1 MQNLLILL
9 SFALF
14 TFGSYAYFNKPL
26 EEPSWPTTIPGF
38 AFSPYHYD
46 QSPFSGIYPT
56 TESIEEDLEILS
68 GMVHAIRT
76 YSATGVFGEIPEL
89 AAKHNINLA
98 LGAWIDGDFETNEQ
112 ELKALEEIVHRPPYN
127 VVRAIVGNEAVLRK
141 EISVDQMSAYLE
153 RMQKALDVPV
163 STAEPWHVWMKY
175 PELAEHA
182 DYLAVHMLP
191 FWEGVPVESAVDY
204 IVDKMAL
211 LSENFP
217 NKPIVIAEVGWPS
230 NGRSIKEASASNAN
244 EAIFLRRFLDKARTE
259 GYVYYV
265 MEAFDQPWKADLE
278 GAVGAYWGVYDV
290 NRQPKF
296 EFYKPIIPIKEW
308 RILAIASILL
318 AVFLVLFLLM
328 DSRNLKKRGRTF
340 LVAIAFFASSVI
352 IWVVYQHTLL
362 YQDWISRTVGLLL
375 MLGVM
380 GVWLVILVE
389 AHEWAEA
396 LWLRKHRRLL
406 LPSSLPETASTSR
419 DWPFISV
426 HVPAYNEPPDMMIET
441 LDALSRLDYPSFE
454 VLVIDNNTQ
463 NENVWRPVQQHCK
476 KLGAKFRFFHVS
488 PLEGFKAGALNF
500 ALKHTHTEAE
510 AIAVI
515 DSDYQVESD
524 WLKRLV
530 VHFDEPE
537 VAIVQAP
544 QDYRDFNENAFKA
557 MCYAEYKGFFH
568 IGMVTRNE
576 RNAIIQH
583 GTMTLVRRKVLQE
596 VGGWGETTI
605 TEDAELGLKIFEHG
619 YQATYE
625 STSYGRGVMPDR
637 FMDYKKQR
645 YRWAY
650 GAMQIMREHAGALFL
665 NQTHL
670 NLGQRYHFI
679 AGWLPWIADGFNFI
693 FTLLAI
699 IWSLLMISN
708 PVHFNAPNIMISLV
722 PILFFGFKLLKMLAL
737 YRTRMHASFVTATGA
752 AVAGLALSHTIAK
765 AVLSGLFIGRKVP
778 FLRTPKGRQSAAILQ
793 ALKDAGQ
800 ETALVTILASLVLV
814 IYWRVGFESLETLFW
829 CIVLGV
835 QMMPYLAAVILSTI
849 SAFPSVSAR
858 WLRFNSVTT
867 G

>member
-230 NGRSIKEASASNAN
+230 NGRSIKDASASNAN

-406 LPSSLPETASTSR
+406 LPSSLPETTPTSR

-463 NENVWRPVQQHCK
+463 NENVWRPVQQH
-476 KLGAKFRFFHVS
+476 
-488 PLEGFKAGALNF
+488 
-500 ALKHTHTEAE
+500 
-510 AIAVI
+510 
-515 DSDYQVESD
+515 
-524 WLKRLV
+524 
-530 VHFDEPE
+530 
-537 VAIVQAP
+537 
-544 QDYRDFNENAFKA
+544 
-557 MCYAEYKGFFH
+557 
-568 IGMVTRNE
+568 
-576 RNAIIQH
+576 
-583 GTMTLVRRKVLQE
+583 
-596 VGGWGETTI
+596 
-605 TEDAELGLKIFEHG
+605 
-619 YQATYE
+619 
-625 STSYGRGVMPDR
+625 
-637 FMDYKKQR
+637 
-645 YRWAY
+645 
-650 GAMQIMREHAGALFL
+650 
-665 NQTHL
+665 
-670 NLGQRYHFI
+670 
-679 AGWLPWIADGFNFI
+679 
-693 FTLLAI
+693 
-699 IWSLLMISN
+699 
-708 PVHFNAPNIMISLV
+708 
-722 PILFFGFKLLKMLAL
+722 
-737 YRTRMHASFVTATGA
+737 
-752 AVAGLALSHTIAK
+752 
-765 AVLSGLFIGRKVP
+765 
-778 FLRTPKGRQSAAILQ
+778 
-793 ALKDAGQ
+793 
-800 ETALVTILASLVLV
+800 
-814 IYWRVGFESLETLFW
+814 
-829 CIVLGV
+829 
-835 QMMPYLAAVILSTI
+835 
-849 SAFPSVSAR
+849 
-858 WLRFNSVTT
+858 
-867 G
+867 

>member
-1 MQNLLILL
+1 MQNLLISL

-56 TESIEEDLEILS
+56 TESIEKDLEILS

-406 LPSSLPETASTSR
+406 LPSSLPETTPTSR

-476 KLGAKFRFFHVS
+476 KLGARFRFFHVS

-625 STSYGRGVMPDR
+625 STSYGRGVMPDT

>member
-406 LPSSLPETASTSR
+406 LPSSLPETTSTSR

-625 STSYGRGVMPDR
+625 STSYGRGVMPDT

-650 GAMQIMREHAGALFL
+650 GAMQIMREHASALFL

-800 ETALVTILASLVLV
+800 ETALVTILTSLVLV
-814 IYWRVGFESLETLFW
+814 IYWQVGFESLETLFW

-835 QMMPYLAAVILSTI
+835 QMMPYLAALVLSTI

>member
-230 NGRSIKEASASNAN
+230 NGRSIKDASASNAN

-406 LPSSLPETASTSR
+406 LPSSLPETTPTSR

-625 STSYGRGVMPDR
+625 STSYGRGVMPDT

>member
-56 TESIEEDLEILS
+56 TESIEKDLEILS

-362 YQDWISRTVGLLL
+362 YQDWISRMVGLLL

-406 LPSSLPETASTSR
+406 LPSSLPETTSTSR

-476 KLGAKFRFFHVS
+476 KLGTRFRFFHVS

-625 STSYGRGVMPDR
+625 STSYGRGVMPDT

-708 PVHFNAPNIMISLV
+708 PIHFNAPNIMISLV

-737 YRTRMHASFVTATGA
+737 YLTRMHASFVTATGA

>member
-1 MQNLLILL
+1 MQNLLISL

-362 YQDWISRTVGLLL
+362 YQDWISRMVGLLL

-406 LPSSLPETASTSR
+406 LPSSFLETASTSR

-426 HVPAYNEPPDMMIET
+426 HVPTYNEPPDMMIET

-625 STSYGRGVMPDR
+625 STSYGRGVMPDT

-650 GAMQIMREHAGALFL
+650 GAMQIMREHVGALFL

>member
-1 MQNLLILL
+1 
-9 SFALF
+9 
-14 TFGSYAYFNKPL
+14 
-26 EEPSWPTTIPGF
+26 
-38 AFSPYHYD
+38 
-46 QSPFSGIYPT
+46 
-56 TESIEEDLEILS
+56 
-68 GMVHAIRT
+68 
-76 YSATGVFGEIPEL
+76 
-89 AAKHNINLA
+89 
-98 LGAWIDGDFETNEQ
+98 
-112 ELKALEEIVHRPPYN
+112 
-127 VVRAIVGNEAVLRK
+127 
-141 EISVDQMSAYLE
+141 
-153 RMQKALDVPV
+153 
-163 STAEPWHVWMKY
+163 
-175 PELAEHA
+175 LAEHA

-230 NGRSIKEASASNAN
+230 NGRSIKDASASNAN

-406 LPSSLPETASTSR
+406 LPSSLPETTPTSR

-625 STSYGRGVMPDR
+625 STSYGRGVMPDT

-800 ETALVTILASLVLV
+800 ETALVTILTSLVLV

-835 QMMPYLAAVILSTI
+835 QMMPYLAALILSTI

>member
-1 MQNLLILL
+1 M
-9 SFALF
+9 
-14 TFGSYAYFNKPL
+14 
-26 EEPSWPTTIPGF
+26 
-38 AFSPYHYD
+38 
-46 QSPFSGIYPT
+46 
-56 TESIEEDLEILS
+56 
-68 GMVHAIRT
+68 
-76 YSATGVFGEIPEL
+76 
-89 AAKHNINLA
+89 
-98 LGAWIDGDFETNEQ
+98 
-112 ELKALEEIVHRPPYN
+112 
-127 VVRAIVGNEAVLRK
+127 
-141 EISVDQMSAYLE
+141 
-153 RMQKALDVPV
+153 
-163 STAEPWHVWMKY
+163 
-175 PELAEHA
+175 
-182 DYLAVHMLP
+182 
-191 FWEGVPVESAVDY
+191 
-204 IVDKMAL
+204 
-211 LSENFP
+211 
-217 NKPIVIAEVGWPS
+217 
-230 NGRSIKEASASNAN
+230 
-244 EAIFLRRFLDKARTE
+244 
-259 GYVYYV
+259 
-265 MEAFDQPWKADLE
+265 
-278 GAVGAYWGVYDV
+278 
-290 NRQPKF
+290 
-296 EFYKPIIPIKEW
+296 
-308 RILAIASILL
+308 
-318 AVFLVLFLLM
+318 
-328 DSRNLKKRGRTF
+328 
-340 LVAIAFFASSVI
+340 
-352 IWVVYQHTLL
+352 
-362 YQDWISRTVGLLL
+362 
-375 MLGVM
+375 
-380 GVWLVILVE
+380 
-389 AHEWAEA
+389 
-396 LWLRKHRRLL
+396 
-406 LPSSLPETASTSR
+406 
-419 DWPFISV
+419 
-426 HVPAYNEPPDMMIET
+426 
-441 LDALSRLDYPSFE
+441 
-454 VLVIDNNTQ
+454 
-463 NENVWRPVQQHCK
+463 
-476 KLGAKFRFFHVS
+476 
-488 PLEGFKAGALNF
+488 
-500 ALKHTHTEAE
+500 
-510 AIAVI
+510 I

-625 STSYGRGVMPDR
+625 STSYGRGVMPDT

-708 PVHFNAPNIMISLV
+708 PIHFNAPNIMISLV

-829 CIVLGV
+829 CTVLGV

>member
-625 STSYGRGVMPDR
+625 STSYGRGVMPDT

-800 ETALVTILASLVLV
+800 ETALVTILTSLVLV

>member
-56 TESIEEDLEILS
+56 TESIEKDLEILS

-426 HVPAYNEPPDMMIET
+426 HVPAYNEPPDMMVET

-476 KLGAKFRFFHVS
+476 KLGARFRFFHVS

-625 STSYGRGVMPDR
+625 STSYGRGVMPDT

-800 ETALVTILASLVLV
+800 ETALVTILTSLVLV

-835 QMMPYLAAVILSTI
+835 QMMPYLAALILSTI

>member
-362 YQDWISRTVGLLL
+362 YQDWISRMVGLLL

-406 LPSSLPETASTSR
+406 LPSSFPETTSTSR

-625 STSYGRGVMPDR
+625 STSYGRGVMPDT

>member
-426 HVPAYNEPPDMMIET
+426 HVPAYNEPPDMMVET

-476 KLGAKFRFFHVS
+476 KLGARFRFFHVS

-625 STSYGRGVMPDR
+625 STSYGRGVMPDT

>member
-1 MQNLLILL
+1 MACL
-9 SFALF
+9 
-14 TFGSYAYFNKPL
+14 
-26 EEPSWPTTIPGF
+26 
-38 AFSPYHYD
+38 D
-46 QSPFSGIYPT
+46 
-56 TESIEEDLEILS
+56 EI
-68 GMVHAIRT
+68 
-76 YSATGVFGEIPEL
+76 
-89 AAKHNINLA
+89 
-98 LGAWIDGDFETNEQ
+98 
-112 ELKALEEIVHRPPYN
+112 
-127 VVRAIVGNEAVLRK
+127 
-141 EISVDQMSAYLE
+141 
-153 RMQKALDVPV
+153 
-163 STAEPWHVWMKY
+163 

-406 LPSSLPETASTSR
+406 LPSSLPETTSTSR

-476 KLGAKFRFFHVS
+476 KLGAKFRFFM
-488 PLEGFKAGALNF
+488 FRR
-500 ALKHTHTEAE
+500 
-510 AIAVI
+510 
-515 DSDYQVESD
+515 
-524 WLKRLV
+524 W
-530 VHFDEPE
+530 
-537 VAIVQAP
+537 
-544 QDYRDFNENAFKA
+544 
-557 MCYAEYKGFFH
+557 KGSKP
-568 IGMVTRNE
+568 G
-576 RNAIIQH
+576 
-583 GTMTLVRRKVLQE
+583 
-596 VGGWGETTI
+596 
-605 TEDAELGLKIFEHG
+605 
-619 YQATYE
+619 
-625 STSYGRGVMPDR
+625 P
-637 FMDYKKQR
+637 
-645 YRWAY
+645 
-650 GAMQIMREHAGALFL
+650 
-665 NQTHL
+665 
-670 NLGQRYHFI
+670 
-679 AGWLPWIADGFNFI
+679 
-693 FTLLAI
+693 
-699 IWSLLMISN
+699 
-708 PVHFNAPNIMISLV
+708 
-722 PILFFGFKLLKMLAL
+722 
-737 YRTRMHASFVTATGA
+737 
-752 AVAGLALSHTIAK
+752 
-765 AVLSGLFIGRKVP
+765 
-778 FLRTPKGRQSAAILQ
+778 
-793 ALKDAGQ
+793 
-800 ETALVTILASLVLV
+800 
-814 IYWRVGFESLETLFW
+814 
-829 CIVLGV
+829 
-835 QMMPYLAAVILSTI
+835 
-849 SAFPSVSAR
+849 
-858 WLRFNSVTT
+858 
-867 G
+867 

>member
-127 VVRAIVGNEAVLRK
+127 VVRAILGNEAVLRK

-362 YQDWISRTVGLLL
+362 YQDWISRMVGLLL

-406 LPSSLPETASTSR
+406 LPSSFPETTSTSR

-476 KLGAKFRFFHVS
+476 KLGARFRFFHVS

-625 STSYGRGVMPDR
+625 STSYGRGVMPDT

>member
-230 NGRSIKEASASNAN
+230 NGRSIKDASASNAN

-406 LPSSLPETASTSR
+406 LPSSLPETTPTSR

-426 HVPAYNEPPDMMIET
+426 HVPAYNEPPDMMVET

-625 STSYGRGVMPDR
+625 STSYGRGVMPDT

-800 ETALVTILASLVLV
+800 ETALVTILTSLVLV

>member
-1 MQNLLILL
+1 
-9 SFALF
+9 
-14 TFGSYAYFNKPL
+14 
-26 EEPSWPTTIPGF
+26 
-38 AFSPYHYD
+38 
-46 QSPFSGIYPT
+46 
-56 TESIEEDLEILS
+56 
-68 GMVHAIRT
+68 MVHAIRT

-426 HVPAYNEPPDMMIET
+426 HVPAYNEPPDMMVET

-476 KLGAKFRFFHVS
+476 KLGARFRFFHVS

-625 STSYGRGVMPDR
+625 STSYGRGVMPDT

>member
-1 MQNLLILL
+1 MQNLLISL

-406 LPSSLPETASTSR
+406 LPSSLPETTSTSR

-625 STSYGRGVMPDR
+625 STSYGRGVMPDT